1 MCGSCELATKTP
13 RVGSEPAENRRFRGR
28 IPGASPVVSFTSAK
42 TVSNEIWEAV
52 TPDVFHTSGSGFGL
66 LSEAP
71 RSTTVP
77 SVTETAKSTSDAL
90 GTTVF
95 NTWFWG
101 RLASLIF
108 VSWAAPAAPGAPSKQ
123 LGEGG
128 GGSPP
133 AFWKFLLGP
142 PGQPRPPKIDEIR
155 SAPTPSMKN
164 TSLRRWPTERFH
176 WF

>member
-1 MCGSCELATKTP
+1 M
-13 RVGSEPAENRRFRGR
+13 
-28 IPGASPVVSFTSAK
+28 SFTSAK

-90 GTTVF
+90 GATVF

-108 VSWAAPAAPGAPSKQ
+108 VSWAAPGAPSNQ
-123 LGEGG
+123 LAEGG

-133 AFWKFLLGP
+133 HFVMFVWADGAAQAPNFEEL
-142 PGQPRPPKIDEIR
+142 R
-155 SAPTPSMKN
+155 SAPTNFEELQSAPTPCIKNSSVQRGPSIR
-164 TSLRRWPTERFH
+164 LH
-176 WF
+176 